1 MNLSEV
7 LELGPRPIRADA
19 PAGDPAR
26 DGPEFELLQSEIRK
40 LEAPDQPTVN
50 WERVTSAAHSIL
62 SAQSKDLLVASY
74 LTVALYETDGYPGLV
89 AGLTLLRDYVD
100 QFWET
105 CFPDIKRLR
114 GRSAA
119 FEWLNE
125 RGARALERGGKRL
138 DAEAI
143 PKSLELV
150 GALDDKI
157 GSLLDSPPLLGEIR
171 RAIEEASNNMPQP
184 SSGSDASAGVADS
197 GATAVESYAPSSSSG
212 PPRIESIA
220 SPEDLGPALEELAR
234 LADVC
239 ATYLRANEPA
249 DPLGYRM
256 LRMLY
261 WRQLREVPPNEDGRT
276 VLPDFDTSLLDQLE
290 QLLSSGEHAAVL
302 EQTEAAYLSA
312 PLWFDLSRYAVL
324 ALEGRGNEY
333 KPAADAVVFEMNA
346 MLKRVPDVVKLQ
358 TTSGVP
364 FADEATKKWIAK
376 RVMAGAPIDFGPS
389 TDAPAGARPR
399 GGETFAAAQ
408 KEARKM
414 GRGSKLGAALK
425 LLTDG
430 AQKAERLDDR
440 VVWKLE
446 AARLCMQAG
455 RNEMALA
462 QLEAL
467 DEELRHSSIEDWDPA
482 LCAEILRDLLR
493 CRQQVAQSA
502 DFSANELAHSREL
515 MGRLVRLDVVS
526 ALELNGRE

>member
-7 LELGPRPIRADA
+7 LELGPRPIRSDA

-26 DGPEFELLQSEIRK
+26 DGPEFELLQTEIRK

-50 WERVTSAAHSIL
+50 WEKVTSAAHSIL
-62 SAQSKDLLVASY
+62 STQSKDLLVASY
-74 LTVALYETDGYPGLV
+74 LSLSLYETDGYPGLA
-89 AGLTLLRDYVD
+89 AGLSVLRDFVD
-100 QFWET
+100 QFWEG

-125 RGARALERGGKRL
+125 RGGRALERGGKRL
-138 DAEAI
+138 IPEAI
-143 PKSLELV
+143 TQCLERV
-150 GALDDKI
+150 GEIDDKI
-157 GSLLDSPPLLGEIR
+157 GPLLDSPPLLGDLR

-184 SSGSDASAGVADS
+184 SAPSTVSAGGTAPVA
-197 GATAVESYAPSSSSG
+197 ESYTPAAPSG
-212 PPRIESIA
+212 PPRIESIG
-220 SPEDLGPALEELAR
+220 SPEELEPALEELAR
-234 LADVC
+234 LGEVC
-239 ATYLRANEPA
+239 ASWMRANDPA

-261 WRQLREVPPNEDGRT
+261 WRQLREVPPNEEGRT
-276 VLPDFDTSLLDQLE
+276 ILPDFDAALLEQLE
-290 QLLSSGEHAAVL
+290 QLLGSGEHAAVL
-302 EQTEAAYLSA
+302 EQTESAYLTA
-312 PLWFDLSRYAVL
+312 PLWFDLSRSAVL
-324 ALEGRGNEY
+324 ALEGRGDEF
-333 KPAADAVVFEMNA
+333 KPAADAVVFELST

-358 TTSGVP
+358 TTGGVP
-364 FADEATKKWIAK
+364 FADEATRKWIAK
-376 RVMAGAPIDFGPS
+376 RVMVGAPMDFGPAA
-389 TDAPAGARPR
+389 DAPAGARPR
-399 GGETFAAAQ
+399 GGEGFAAAQ
-408 KEARKM
+408 KEARKL
-414 GRGSKLGAALK
+414 GRGNKLGAALK
-425 LLTDG
+425 QLTDG

-455 RNEMALA
+455 RHEMALA

-467 DEELRHSSIEDWDPA
+467 DEELRESSIEDWDPA

-502 DFSANELAHSREL
+502 DFSAAELARSREL
-515 MGRLVRLDVVS
+515 MGRLCRLDVVS